1 MLCGATLSFRGKP
14 GTERYAREAPAGKVS
29 GDDVTRDSAA
39 SQLTRPPVDLP
50 VLGKFA
56 GYDIL
61 GRLALGGMAEILL
74 ARHSNTE
81 GDHRFLVVKRILPH
95 FEQDNDFVQ
104 MFLDEARIGMQLKH
118 PNICQFHQF
127 GADEGSH
134 FIVMEWVNGVPLGRL
149 IRKARNSGGVG
160 LPIAIRIGVDVAR
173 ALHYAHIANDEHGE
187 PFNIIHRDVSPHNI
201 MIGYTGAVKLLD
213 FGIAKADH
221 RAHKTQAGVVKGKFA
236 YMAPEQCTAGQADHR
251 LDIFAL
257 GVCLFETLTGRSL
270 YRRQTEA
277 ATMRAVIMD
286 PVPSLKERLPDVSD
300 ELDRIL
306 QKALAKEAS
315 DRYASAEAFARDL
328 EEFGKANKLFATQ
341 REVADFVRKVFPE
354 EFTRGPRVDTVPFGA
369 SITLD
374 MHHANDSS
382 SAKSYVSQIPGA
394 LRELEVDVGGY
405 GDELGHLLDSP
416 VVAPLPLPASQ
427 PANSDPQAA
436 WAPSEDAPKGAPKR
450 ATPKKS
456 TSGTKKSSGFG
467 WKGIVITLILLLG
480 GVAVAHE
487 HTDIVKDAVG
497 NLSEMFEEKGPPEVA
512 VDDNP
517 LLREHGA
524 RILVASSPPGAKVYL
539 DGKEQGVTP
548 VALTGLMRGDYRV
561 RVETPGF
568 ASWSTKVEV
577 SNGETAGVTA
587 RLLGKQGGAQPGA
600 FGRVS
605 IDTTPP
611 ADAYVAGDLVGRTP
625 IDLVYAPIGRVTF
638 DFELPDG
645 RKVSREVDVKS
656 DGLARARF
664 DLSDAKR

>member
-1 MLCGATLSFRGKP
+1 VTQ
-14 GTERYAREAPAGKVS
+14 EAV
-29 GDDVTRDSAA
+29 A
-39 SQLTRPPVDLP
+39 SQTPKPPVDLP

-74 ARHSNTE
+74 ARHSNTD
-81 GDHRFLVVKRILPH
+81 GQHRFLVVKRILPH
-95 FEQDNDFVQ
+95 FEQDSDFVQ

-187 PFNIIHRDVSPHNI
+187 AFNIIHRDVSPHNI

-286 PVPSLKERLPDVSD
+286 PVPSLKERLPDVAE
-300 ELDRIL
+300 ELEKIL
-306 QKALAKEAS
+306 QKALAKEAG
-315 DRYASAEAFARDL
+315 DRFATAADFANEL
-328 EEFGKANKLFATQ
+328 ERFGKANQQFATQ
-341 REVADFVRKVFPE
+341 REVADFVKKVFPE
-354 EFTRGPRVDTVPFGA
+354 EFSRGPRVDTVPFGA

-374 MHHANDSS
+374 MHHANDSAS
-382 SAKSYVSQIPGA
+382 SKSYVSQIPGA
-394 LRELEVDVGGY
+394 IRELDVDGG
-405 GDELGHLLDSP
+405 GEGFDLGHLLDAP
-416 VVAPLPLPASQ
+416 IVAPLPARRAEPEAESSPQ
-427 PANSDPQAA
+427 PAR
-436 WAPSEDAPKGAPKR
+436 APAKEVPRRSG
-450 ATPKKS
+450 PKKS
-456 TSGTKKSSGFG
+456 RAGRKKRAGFG
-467 WKGIVITLILLLG
+467 WKGMALFVLVLLG
-480 GVAVAHE
+480 GAAVAYE
-487 HTDIVKDAVG
+487 QSDVVKNAVG
-497 NLSEMFEEKGPPEVA
+497 KMGNAIGNIGAIFEEKGPPEVA

-524 RILVASSPPGAKVYL
+524 RILIASSPPAATVYL

-548 VALTGLMRGDYRV
+548 VALTGLMPGDYRV
-561 RVETPGF
+561 RVEAPGF
-568 ASWSTKVEV
+568 ASWTTTVEV
-577 SNGETAGVTA
+577 SHGETAGVTA
-587 RLLGKQGGAQPGA
+587 KLLGKQGGAQPGT
-600 FGRVS
+600 FGRVR
-605 IDTTPP
+605 IETTPP
-611 ADAYVAGDLVGRTP
+611 SDVYIAGDLVGRTP
-625 IDLVYAPIGRVTF
+625 LDTVYAPIGQVTF
-638 DFELPDG
+638 NFQLPDG
-645 RKVSREVDVKS
+645 RKFSRDVVVKS
-656 DGLARARF
+656 DDVARARF
-664 DLSDAKR
+664 DLTRTER

>member
-1 MLCGATLSFRGKP
+1 MQ
-14 GTERYAREAPAGKVS
+14 EAV
-29 GDDVTRDSAA
+29 A
-39 SQLTRPPVDLP
+39 SDIPSPPVDLP

-56 GYDIL
+56 GYDVL

-74 ARHSNTE
+74 TRHANTD
-81 GDHRFLVVKRILPH
+81 GNHRFLVVKRILPH

-118 PNICQFHQF
+118 PNIIQFHQF

-134 FIVMEWVNGVPLGRL
+134 FIVMEWVNGVPLGRM
-149 IRKARNSGGVG
+149 IRKARKSGGVG
-160 LPIAIRIGVDVAR
+160 LPVAIRIGVDVAR

-257 GVCLFETLTGRSL
+257 GVCLFEALTGRSL

-286 PVPSLKERLPDVSD
+286 PVPSLKERMPDVPD
-300 ELDRIL
+300 ELDQIL
-306 QKALAKEAS
+306 QKALAKEAG
-315 DRYASAEAFARDL
+315 DRFATA
-328 EEFGKANKLFATQ
+328 EEFANELERFGKENKQFATQ

-382 SAKSYVSQIPGA
+382 SSKSYVSQIPGA
-394 LRELEVDVGGY
+394 IRELEIDGAGA
-405 GDELGHLLDSP
+405 GLDLGHLLDAP
-416 VVAPLPLPASQ
+416 IVAPLPPPEAES
-427 PANSDPQAA
+427 AESDPQLSKR
-436 WAPSEDAPKGAPKR
+436 PTLDAPKKIPKQAAPRKGPVG
-450 ATPKKS
+450 PKKP
-456 TSGTKKSSGFG
+456 SSFG
-467 WKGIVITLILLLG
+467 WKQMGLLLLLLLG
-480 GVAVAHE
+480 GLAIAYE
-487 HTDIVKDAVG
+487 QTDIVKDAVG
-497 NLSEMFEEKGPPEVA
+497 DIEAMFEDKGPPEIA

-524 RILVASSPPGAKVYL
+524 RILVASSPPGAIVFL

-548 VALTGLMRGDYRV
+548 VALTGLMQGDYRV
-561 RVETPGF
+561 RVEAPGF

-577 SNGETAGVTA
+577 SHGETAGVTA
-587 RLLGKQGGAQPGA
+587 PLLGKQGGAKPGA

-605 IDTTPP
+605 IETTPP
-611 ADAYVAGDLVGRTP
+611 SDVYMAGDLIGRTP
-625 IDLVYAPIGRVTF
+625 METVYAPLGRVTF
-638 DFELPDG
+638 DFELSDG
-645 RKVSREVDVKS
+645 RRVSRQVKVKS
-656 DGLARARF
+656 DGVARARF
-664 DLSDAKR
+664 DLTKAKR

>member
-1 MLCGATLSFRGKP
+1 
-14 GTERYAREAPAGKVS
+14 
-29 GDDVTRDSAA
+29 
-39 SQLTRPPVDLP
+39 
-50 VLGKFA
+50 
-56 GYDIL
+56 
-61 GRLALGGMAEILL
+61 MAEILL
-74 ARHSNTE
+74 TRHANTD
-81 GDHRFLVVKRILPH
+81 GNHRFLVVKRILPH

-118 PNICQFHQF
+118 PNIIQFHQF

-134 FIVMEWVNGVPLGRL
+134 FIVMEWVNGVPLGRM
-149 IRKARNSGGVG
+149 IRKARKSGGVG
-160 LPIAIRIGVDVAR
+160 LPVAIRIGVDVAR

-257 GVCLFETLTGRSL
+257 GVCLFEALTGRSL

-286 PVPSLKERLPDVSD
+286 PVPSLKERMPDVPD
-300 ELDRIL
+300 ELDQIL
-306 QKALAKEAS
+306 QKALAKEAG
-315 DRYASAEAFARDL
+315 DRFATA
-328 EEFGKANKLFATQ
+328 EEFANELERFGKENKQFATQ

-382 SAKSYVSQIPGA
+382 SSKSYVSQIPGA
-394 LRELEVDVGGY
+394 IRELEIDGAGA
-405 GDELGHLLDSP
+405 GLDLGHLLDAP
-416 VVAPLPLPASQ
+416 IVAPLPPPEAEPA
-427 PANSDPQAA
+427 ASDPQLSKR
-436 WAPSEDAPKGAPKR
+436 PTLDAPKKIPKQAAPRKGPVG
-450 ATPKKS
+450 PKKP
-456 TSGTKKSSGFG
+456 SSFG
-467 WKGIVITLILLLG
+467 WKQMGLLLLLLLG
-480 GVAVAHE
+480 GLAIAYE
-487 HTDIVKDAVG
+487 QTDIVKDAVG
-497 NLSEMFEEKGPPEVA
+497 DIEAMFEDKGPPEIA

-524 RILVASSPPGAKVYL
+524 RILVASSPPGAIVFL

-548 VALTGLMRGDYRV
+548 VALTGLMQGDYRV
-561 RVETPGF
+561 RVEAPGF

-577 SNGETAGVTA
+577 SHGETAGVTA
-587 RLLGKQGGAQPGA
+587 PLLGKQGGAKPGA

-605 IDTTPP
+605 IETTPP
-611 ADAYVAGDLVGRTP
+611 SDVYMAGDLIGRTP
-625 IDLVYAPIGRVTF
+625 METVYAPLGRVTF
-638 DFELPDG
+638 DFELSDG
-645 RKVSREVDVKS
+645 RRVSRQVKVKS
-656 DGLARARF
+656 DGVARARF
-664 DLSDAKR
+664 DLTKAKR

>member
-1 MLCGATLSFRGKP
+1 MTQEAVATDIPK
-14 GTERYAREAPAGKVS
+14 
-29 GDDVTRDSAA
+29 
-39 SQLTRPPVDLP
+39 PPVDLP

-56 GYDIL
+56 GYDVL

-74 ARHSNTE
+74 TRHANTE

-149 IRKARNSGGVG
+149 IRKARKSGGVG
-160 LPIAIRIGVDVAR
+160 LPVAIRIGVDVAR

-187 PFNIIHRDVSPHNI
+187 PFNIVHRDVSPHNV

-236 YMAPEQCTAGQADHR
+236 YMAPEQCTAGQTDHR

-257 GVCLFETLTGRSL
+257 GVCLFEALTGRSL

-286 PVPSLKERLPDVSD
+286 PVPSLKERLPDVAD
-300 ELDRIL
+300 ELDQIL
-306 QKALAKEAS
+306 QKALAKEAG
-315 DRYASAEAFARDL
+315 DRFATA
-328 EEFGKANKLFATQ
+328 EEFANELERFGKSTQQFATQ
-341 REVADFVRKVFPE
+341 REVADFVKKVFPE

-374 MHHANDSS
+374 MHHANQSSSSSSS
-382 SAKSYVSQIPGA
+382 SAASSKSYASQVPGA
-394 LRELEVDVGGY
+394 IRELEIDGAGA
-405 GDELGHLLDSP
+405 GLDLGHLLDAP
-416 VVAPLPLPASQ
+416 VVAPLPPPDAET
-427 PANSDPQAA
+427 SDPQLSQR
-436 WAPSEDAPKGAPKR
+436 PTQDAPKTIPKR
-450 ATPKKS
+450 AAPRTGRAGPKKPS
-456 TSGTKKSSGFG
+456 RVG
-467 WKGIVITLILLLG
+467 WKQVALLILLLLG
-480 GVAVAHE
+480 GTAVAYE
-487 HTDIVKDAVG
+487 QTDVVKDALGSIEGIEGIEGIMGSV
-497 NLSEMFEEKGPPEVA
+497 EAIFEDKGPPEIA

-524 RILVASSPPGAKVYL
+524 RILVASSPPGATVFL
-539 DGKEQGVTP
+539 DGKEQGMTP
-548 VALTGLMRGDYRV
+548 VALTGLMQGEYRV
-561 RVETPGF
+561 RVEAPGF
-568 ASWSTKVEV
+568 ASWATKVEV
-577 SNGETAGVTA
+577 SHGETAGVSA
-587 RLLGKQGGAQPGA
+587 PLLGKQGGAKPGA

-605 IDTTPP
+605 IETTPP
-611 ADAYVAGDLVGRTP
+611 SDVYVAGDLIGRTP
-625 IDLVYAPIGRVTF
+625 METVYAPLGRVTF
-638 DFELPDG
+638 DFELSDG
-645 RKVSREVDVKS
+645 RKVSRQVRVKA
-656 DGLARARF
+656 DGVARARF
-664 DLSDAKR
+664 DLTKAKR

>member
-1 MLCGATLSFRGKP
+1 
-14 GTERYAREAPAGKVS
+14 
-29 GDDVTRDSAA
+29 
-39 SQLTRPPVDLP
+39 
-50 VLGKFA
+50 
-56 GYDIL
+56 
-61 GRLALGGMAEILL
+61 MAEILL
-74 ARHSNTE
+74 TRHANTD
-81 GDHRFLVVKRILPH
+81 GNHRFLVVKRILPH

-118 PNICQFHQF
+118 PNIIQFHQF

-134 FIVMEWVNGVPLGRL
+134 FIVMEWVNGVPLGRM
-149 IRKARNSGGVG
+149 IRKARKSGGVG
-160 LPIAIRIGVDVAR
+160 LPVAIRIGVDVAR

-257 GVCLFETLTGRSL
+257 GVCLFEALTGRSL

-286 PVPSLKERLPDVSD
+286 PVPSLKERMPDVPD
-300 ELDRIL
+300 ELDQIL
-306 QKALAKEAS
+306 QKALAKEAG
-315 DRYASAEAFARDL
+315 DRFATA
-328 EEFGKANKLFATQ
+328 EEFANELERFGKENKQFATQ

-382 SAKSYVSQIPGA
+382 SSKSYVSQIPGA
-394 LRELEVDVGGY
+394 IRELEIDGAGA
-405 GDELGHLLDSP
+405 GLDLGHLLDAP
-416 VVAPLPLPASQ
+416 IVAPLPPPEAES
-427 PANSDPQAA
+427 AESDPQLSKR
-436 WAPSEDAPKGAPKR
+436 PTLDAPKKIPKQAAPRKGPVG
-450 ATPKKS
+450 PKKP
-456 TSGTKKSSGFG
+456 SSFG
-467 WKGIVITLILLLG
+467 WKQMGLLLLLLLG
-480 GVAVAHE
+480 GLAIAYE
-487 HTDIVKDAVG
+487 QTDIVKDAVG
-497 NLSEMFEEKGPPEVA
+497 DIEAMFEDKGPPEIA

-524 RILVASSPPGAKVYL
+524 RILVASSPPGAIVFL

-548 VALTGLMRGDYRV
+548 VALTGLMQGDYRV
-561 RVETPGF
+561 RVEAPGF

-577 SNGETAGVTA
+577 SHGETAGVTA
-587 RLLGKQGGAQPGA
+587 PLLGKQGGAKPGA

-605 IDTTPP
+605 IETTPP
-611 ADAYVAGDLVGRTP
+611 SDVYMAGDLIGRTP
-625 IDLVYAPIGRVTF
+625 METVYAPLGRVTF
-638 DFELPDG
+638 DFELSDG
-645 RKVSREVDVKS
+645 RRVSRQVKVKS
-656 DGLARARF
+656 DGVARARF
-664 DLSDAKR
+664 DLTNAKR

>member
-1 MLCGATLSFRGKP
+1 
-14 GTERYAREAPAGKVS
+14 
-29 GDDVTRDSAA
+29 
-39 SQLTRPPVDLP
+39 
-50 VLGKFA
+50 
-56 GYDIL
+56 
-61 GRLALGGMAEILL
+61 MAEILL
-74 ARHSNTE
+74 ARHANTE

-95 FEQDNDFVQ
+95 FEQDSDFVQ

-286 PVPSLKERLPDVSD
+286 PVPSLKERLPDVPD
-300 ELDRIL
+300 ELEKIL
-306 QKALAKEAS
+306 QKSLAKEAS
-315 DRYASAEAFARDL
+315 DRYATAEAFARDL
-328 EEFGKANKLFATQ
+328 EEFGKSNKLFATQ
-341 REVADFVRKVFPE
+341 REVADFVKKVFPE

-394 LRELEVDVGGY
+394 IRELEVDVGGY
-405 GDELGHLLDSP
+405 GDLGHLLDSP
-416 VVAPLPLPASQ
+416 VVAPLPLPASE
-427 PANSDPQAA
+427 PANSDAQAV
-436 WAPSEDAPKGAPKR
+436 PKDIPKR
-450 ATPKKS
+450 AAPKKRPA
-456 TSGTKKSSGFG
+456 GPKKSSGFG
-467 WKGIVITLILLLG
+467 WKGIVVTLLVLLG
-480 GVAVAHE
+480 GVAVAYDQ
-487 HTDIVKDAVG
+487 TDIVKGAVG
-497 NLSEMFEEKGPPEVA
+497 NLSGMFDGMFEEKGPPEVPI
-512 VDDNP
+512 DDNP

-524 RILVASSPPGAKVYL
+524 RILIASSPPGAKVYL

-548 VALTGLMRGDYRV
+548 VALTGLMHGDYRV
-561 RVETPGF
+561 RVESPGF

-577 SNGETAGVTA
+577 SQGETAGVTA

-605 IDTTPP
+605 IETTPP
-611 ADAYVAGDLVGRTP
+611 ADVYVAGDLIGRTP
-625 IDLVYAPIGRVTF
+625 METVYAPLGRVSL

-656 DGLARARF
+656 DGVARARF
-664 DLSDAKR
+664 DLGDAKR